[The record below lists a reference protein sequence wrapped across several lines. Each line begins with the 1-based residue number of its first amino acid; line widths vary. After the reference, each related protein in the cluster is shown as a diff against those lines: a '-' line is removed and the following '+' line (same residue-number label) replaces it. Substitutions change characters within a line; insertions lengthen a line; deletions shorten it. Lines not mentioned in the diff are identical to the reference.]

1 MGFDVSKYTFVKD
14 RLVEYRNTYEG
25 CSIKTELISVNS
37 IVDSKT
43 GDMCNE
49 YVIQATITPNPLQE
63 PEICFTGLAAERDN
77 GTFINKTSA
86 MENCETSAVGR
97 ALAFAGFGGDMAF
110 ASAEEVVNA
119 QLNQKT
125 SAVTVDLLDV
135 LDGMFNIAKQHMP
148 EDHISTHIERRGAD
162 YYDTKV
168 KWKKAMAHFMGVI
181 KQEQLIIQ
189 NAKAQKTK
197 SKPKTVKKESK

>member
-1 MGFDVSKYTFVKD
+1 MGFDISKYTMVKD
-14 RLVEYRNTYEG
+14 RLVEYRDEFQR
-25 CSIKTELISVNS
+25 CSISTELQSVSN

-49 YVIQATITPNPLQE
+49 YVVKATITPNPLEE
-63 PEICFTGLAAERDN
+63 PEVYFTGIAAERDN

-97 ALAFAGFGGDMAF
+97 ALAFAGFGGDLAF

-119 QLNQKT
+119 QMNQKT

-135 LDGMFNIAKQHMP
+135 LDGMFNLAKPHMP
-148 EDHISTHIERRGAD
+148 EDHINTHIERRGAA

-181 KQEQLIIQ
+181 KNEQLIQ
-189 NAKAQKTK
+189 VQAKV
-197 SKPKTVKKESK
+197 KPKSKKESK

>member
-1 MGFDVSKYTFVKD
+1 MGFDISKYTMVKD
-14 RLVEYRNTYEG
+14 RLSEYREEYKR
-25 CSIKTELISVNS
+25 CSISTELQSVNN

-49 YVIQATITPNPLQE
+49 YVIKATVTPNPLEE
-63 PEICFTGLAAERDN
+63 PEVFFTGIAAERDN

-97 ALAFAGFGGDMAF
+97 ALAFAGFGGDLAF

-119 QLNQKT
+119 QMNQKT
-125 SAVTVDLLDV
+125 SAITVDLLGV
-135 LDGMFNIAKQHMP
+135 LDGMYNIAKTYMP
-148 EDHISTHIERRGAD
+148 EDHIKTHVERRGAN

-181 KQEQLIIQ
+181 KQEQLIVK
-189 NAKAQKTK
+189 NAKTLKTVD
-197 SKPKTVKKESK
+197 TVKKESK